1 MDQQPPFSPG
11 QKFYFTSEAP
21 MTKPKRG
28 SIVLPLLGAVIAAAV
43 IGMGFATIRDS
54 TIPPTDASKSTP
66 TASPQAVAASPSP
79 VAITAPAILPEQA
92 ATPIQAAPASNWNA
106 YAKPSPGDDL
116 VGVYEQPSMQS
127 QLIGFMMPG
136 DAVTVSTRSGE
147 WANIQRGKSLG
158 WVKAQ
163 NLEVRQ

>member
-1 MDQQPPFSPG
+1 MDQQPPFQPG
-11 QKFYFTSEAP
+11 QKFYFSAEPPA
-21 MTKPKRG
+21 TKPKRG

-43 IGMGFATIRDS
+43 IASGF
-54 TIPPTDASKSTP
+54 
-66 TASPQAVAASPSP
+66 AASPSP